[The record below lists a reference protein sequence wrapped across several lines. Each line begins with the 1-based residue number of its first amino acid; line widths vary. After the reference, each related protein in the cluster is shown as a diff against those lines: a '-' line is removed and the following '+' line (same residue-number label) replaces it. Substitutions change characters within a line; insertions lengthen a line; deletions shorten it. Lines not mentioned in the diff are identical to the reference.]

1 MREHVPQVAPF
12 LRLGGREW
20 FLPQAMRAL
29 NHRAYRLFW
38 IGQLVSLTGSWM
50 QSAAQ
55 QWLVYRLTGSSLKL
69 GVVMMA
75 ATLPVTLLAPIAGVL
90 IDRADK
96 RKLLIRLQ
104 ACMMLLAVALAT
116 LTATGVIRFA
126 HVVVL
131 ASLLGC
137 VNAFD
142 MPTRQAFTADMVV
155 REDLMSAIALN
166 SSIFNGARLF
176 GPAVAGLLV
185 AHLGEAPAFAIN
197 ALSYLAVIAALLA
210 MDMPRVPLAR
220 EPKHPWVEMREGAAY
235 LLRDG
240 HSLSLVVMV
249 GIACTLTFPF
259 TTLVPVIAV
268 ERLGLHADGFGMLI
282 SSFGLG
288 ALVGASMLAALS
300 AERDAGRM
308 LVAARV
314 VSSLAIAGVA
324 VSRSVPL
331 TCLAMAVAGWA
342 LITHLA
348 TSNTLIQLRVPDE
361 LRGRVMSFY
370 TWCAVG
376 TAPLGALFMGG
387 VAERLGAP
395 AALLLGSATCLIL
408 MTLVPL
414 VLRLRSAPAVESR
427 A

>member
-1 MREHVPQVAPF
+1 MREHVPQVTPF
-12 LRLGGREW
+12 LRVGGREW

-38 IGQLVSLTGSWM
+38 IGQLISLTGSWM

-75 ATLPVTLLAPIAGVL
+75 ATLPVTVLAPVAGVL

-96 RKLLIRLQ
+96 RTLLIRLQ
-104 ACMMLLAVALAT
+104 AGMMVLAVALAV
-116 LTATGVIRFA
+116 LTATGVVRFA

-131 ASLLGC
+131 ASLAGC

-142 MPTRQAFTADMVV
+142 MPARQAFTADMVG
-155 REDLMSAIALN
+155 RDDLMSAIALN

-197 ALSYLAVIAALLA
+197 ALSFVAVLAALLA
-210 MDMPRVPLAR
+210 MDVPRTALGR
-220 EPKHPWVEMREGAAY
+220 EAKHPWVEMREGAAY

-249 GIACTLTFPF
+249 AIACTLTFPF

-268 ERLGLHADGFGMLI
+268 ERLGLQADGFGMLI

-288 ALVGASMLAALS
+288 ALIGASMLAVLS
-300 AERDAGRM
+300 ASGAGRM
-308 LVAARV
+308 LVAARIV
-314 VSSLAIAGVA
+314 AALAIAGVA
-324 VSRSVPL
+324 LSKWVPL
-331 TCLAMAVAGWA
+331 TCLAMAIAGWA

-387 VAERLGAP
+387 VAEHLGAP
-395 AALLLGSATCLIL
+395 TALLFGSATSLLL
-408 MTLVPL
+408 MTLVSL
-414 VLRLRSAPAVESR
+414 GLRRRGAPAVGSG

>member
-1 MREHVPQVAPF
+1 MK
-12 LRLGGREW
+12 
-20 FLPQAMRAL
+20 LPHAWRAL

-55 QWLVYRLTGSSLKL
+55 QWLVYRLTGSSLRL

-75 ATLPVTLLAPIAGVL
+75 ATLPVTVLAPVAGVL

-96 RKLLIRLQ
+96 RRLLMRLQ
-104 ACMMLLAVALAT
+104 ATMMMLAVALAV
-116 LTATGVIRFA
+116 LTATGVVSFV
-126 HVVVL
+126 HVVIL
-131 ASLLGC
+131 ASLAGC

-142 MPTRQAFTADMVV
+142 MPARQAFTADMVA

-176 GPAVAGLLV
+176 GPAVAGILV
-185 AHLGEAPAFAIN
+185 ARLGETPAFVMN
-197 ALSYLAVIAALLA
+197 ALSYVAVIAALLA
-210 MDMPRVPLAR
+210 MKLPQVAVTR
-220 EPKHPWVEMREGAAY
+220 ELKHPWVEMREGAAY
-235 LLRDG
+235 LLRDRS
-240 HSLSLVVMV
+240 SLSLVVMV

-268 ERLGLHADGFGMLI
+268 ERLGLGADGFGMLV
-282 SSFGLG
+282 SSFGFG
-288 ALVGASMLAALS
+288 ALIGASMLAALS
-300 AERDAGRM
+300 AHRDAGRM
-308 LVAARV
+308 LIAARGV
-314 VSSLAIAGVA
+314 ASVAIAGVA

-331 TCLAMAVAGWA
+331 SCLAMAVAGWA

-376 TAPLGALFMGG
+376 TAPFGALFMGG
-387 VAERLGAP
+387 VAEHLGAP
-395 AALLLGSATCLIL
+395 AALLISSAACLVL
-408 MTLVPL
+408 MALVPL
-414 VLRLRSAPAVESR
+414 ALRLRSARAVGST